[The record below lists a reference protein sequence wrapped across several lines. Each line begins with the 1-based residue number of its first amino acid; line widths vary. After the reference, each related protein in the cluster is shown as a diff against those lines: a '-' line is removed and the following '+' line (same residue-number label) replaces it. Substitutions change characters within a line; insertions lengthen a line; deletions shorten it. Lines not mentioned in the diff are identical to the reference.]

1 MMKLDKLKA
10 FSHGFQSKMIAG
22 FPQLTCPTCT
32 ARIHKIFK
40 VNGKNVY
47 KCEACEKIWT
57 EK

>member
-1 MMKLDKLKA
+1 MKLDKLKA